1 MVIFQAIHAGNA
13 RSETVSAL
21 RISPFSNQVLLI
33 AVLGAVGLHVAA
45 LHLPFTQ

>member
-1 MVIFQAIHAGNA
+1 MVIFQAIHAGNT

-21 RISPFSNQVLLI
+21 RISPFSNRVLLI